1 MIRQMFD
8 GDKGKG
14 EMSKIEKKVINTSV
28 GNAVPRRQNSFMQGL
43 SIAIL
48 AWLGWSIKGTVPN
61 LPKFVVIGAPH
72 TSNWDWLLVMAVAYA
87 LGVRIS
93 WMMKHSLF
101 KGPLAW
107 FWRSLGGIPVDR
119 RAANGIVGDSVSQ
132 FQQARQFILCITPEG
147 TRSKVK
153 EWKTGFYH
161 IALGAGVPIVPAI
174 FDYGRKQVRFA
185 AAFTPTGNLN
195 TDLPTLQALYG
206 DATPKNKQ

>member
-1 MIRQMFD
+1 MNEEQ
-8 GDKGKG
+8 K
-14 EMSKIEKKVINTSV
+14 ELVQTSV
-28 GNAVPRRQNSFMQGL
+28 GADVPRRGTAVTRGL
-43 SIAIL
+43 ALVIL
-48 AWLGWSIKGTVPN
+48 GLLGWSIKGSIPN

-93 WMMKHSLF
+93 WMMKHTLF

-107 FWRSLGGIPVDR
+107 FWSSLGGIPVDR
-119 RAANGIVGDSVSQ
+119 RATHGVVGESVNKFEQAKQ
-132 FQQARQFILCITPEG
+132 FVLCITPEG

-153 EWKTGFYH
+153 GWKTGFYH

-185 AAFTPTGNLN
+185 AAFTPTGNLD
-195 TDLPTLQALYG
+195 TDLACLQSVYA
-206 DATPKNKQ
+206 DATPKNKRPA